1 METAVAMQP
10 RQETQD
16 ERVKRILAE
25 ARATVNR
32 IDNTIGNV
40 EESKLNATKAQ
51 ADMEETLAK
60 INNLETEYK
69 KVTDALFDK
78 FSKSMGVPPHLL
90 K

>member
-32 IDNTIGNV
+32 IDNTIGTV
-40 EESKLNATKAQ
+40 EESKINAKKA
-51 ADMEETLAK
+51 
-60 INNLETEYK
+60 
-69 KVTDALFDK
+69 
-78 FSKSMGVPPHLL
+78 
-90 K
+90 